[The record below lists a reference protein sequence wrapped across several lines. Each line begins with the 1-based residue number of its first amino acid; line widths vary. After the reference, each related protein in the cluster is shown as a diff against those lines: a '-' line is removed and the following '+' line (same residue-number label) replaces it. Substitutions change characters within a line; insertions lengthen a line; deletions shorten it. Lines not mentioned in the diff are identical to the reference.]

1 MDEEHDLGR
10 KDRRPSSQRGSAPEG
25 LDRDILPRRIVG
37 FAGGVVVLAAAAA
50 VTCWLL
56 FGGFQGALVRRDP
69 PPPALPEARARVL
82 PPEPRLQINPTVDM
96 DTYRAREQAL
106 LSSYG
111 WSDRE
116 AATARIPIDRAI
128 DLYTTGGIRA
138 ALTLRPTDGGT
149 PDGGAADS
157 GATPSAFPD
166 GGAPEGGAP

>member
-1 MDEEHDLGR
+1 MAEEHHLGR
-10 KDRRPSSQRGSAPEG
+10 KDRRPPSQRGSAPEG
-25 LDRDILPRRIVG
+25 LDRDILPGRILG
-37 FAGGVVVLAAAAA
+37 FAGFVVVLAAAAA
-50 VTCWLL
+50 VACWLL

-82 PPEPRLQINPTVDM
+82 PPEPRLQIDPTVDM
-96 DTYRAREQAL
+96 DAYRAREQAL

-128 DLYTTGGIRA
+128 DLYTTGGLRA
-138 ALTLRPTDGGT
+138 ALTLRPTDGG
-149 PDGGAADS
+149 
-157 GATPSAFPD
+157 ATPSAFPG